1 MIRRDFPVKIHAGV
15 NGRSAAVGA
24 GVLALA
30 LASLTACGS
39 DNNSS
44 SSSGGS
50 SASTSS
56 AGGSSSSTSGS
67 SSSSTSA
74 AGGGGEINCASGT
87 LAGQGSSAQATAIN
101 QFIKDYQTKCGSGT
115 NISYNGNGSGP
126 GVTAF
131 VQKQA
136 DWAGSDYPL
145 NADQQ
150 KQADQRCGGKPAI
163 SVGTVPGAIAVM
175 YNVPGVD
182 KLNLS
187 ASTLGKIFN
196 GKVTKWNDQAI
207 AAENPGVQL
216 PDLAIQAYHRS
227 DASGTS
233 FNFSNYLNKTAAAD
247 FPAAA
252 NKQWP
257 GSGGQSAQ
265 GSKGVAQAVASSSGA
280 IGYAEVSYATTN
292 NLKTAAIGNK
302 DGKFVPLTIANA
314 SNFIAKAQVD
324 TAGGNYKFN
333 FDYTYAADDAY
344 PAVLVTYEITC
355 STGNDSGKLP
365 VLKNFLQYVAGNGA
379 QSQLEKLGYV
389 ALSSDQ
395 QSKVGAIFAGLS

>member
-1 MIRRDFPVKIHAGV
+1 MKIHVGV
-15 NGRSAAVGA
+15 NGRSATVGA

-50 SASTSS
+50 TSTSS
-56 AGGSSSSTSGS
+56 STGGSSSSTAAS
-67 SSSSTSA
+67 SSSMS
-74 AGGGGEINCASGT
+74 GGTGEITCANGT
-87 LAGQGSSAQATAIN
+87 LAGQGSSAQNAAITK
-101 QFIKDYQTKCGSGT
+101 FIKDFQTKCGSGT
-115 NISYNGNGSGP
+115 NISYNATGSGP

-136 DWAGSDYPL
+136 DWAGSDYAL

-150 KQADQRCGGKPAI
+150 KQADQRCGGKAV
-163 SVGTVPGAIAVM
+163 SVGTIPGAIAVM
-175 YNVPGVD
+175 FNVPNVD
-182 KLNLS
+182 KLNLG
-187 ASTLGKIFN
+187 AGTLAKIFN
-196 GKVTKWNDQAI
+196 GKITKWNDPAI
-207 AAENPGVQL
+207 AADNTGVTL
-216 PDLAIQAYHRS
+216 PDLAIQAFHRS

-257 GSGGQSAQ
+257 GTGGQAAQ
-265 GSKGVAQAVASSSGA
+265 GSKGVAQAVQSTAGA
-280 IGYAEVSYATTN
+280 IGYAEVSYATQN
-292 NLKTAAIGNK
+292 SLKTAAIGNK
-302 DGKFVPLTIANA
+302 DGKFVPISIANA
-314 SNFIAKAQVD
+314 SKFIAKAQID
-324 TAGGNYKFN
+324 TADGNYKFN

-344 PAVLVTYEITC
+344 PAVLVTYEIVC
-355 STGNDSGKLP
+355 STGNDSSKLP
-365 VLKNFLQYVAGNGA
+365 VLKNFLQYTAGSAA
-379 QSQLEKLGYV
+379 QSQLETLGYV

-395 QSKVGAIFAGLS
+395 QSKVAAIFGGLS